1 MTGLREIQRQ
11 RVHEAISTAAISL
24 FLERGFDEVPVT
36 EIAAAAGVSKPTLF
50 KYFPTKEDL
59 VLHRIA
65 DHQGEAARVVRGRE
79 PGERP
84 LEALRRHFLDGL
96 ARRDPVTGLND
107 HPEVVAYHRMV
118 FSTPSLA
125 ARLFQHMA
133 QDEEA
138 LAEALGEITDEITD
152 ELTAGLVAGLVAGQV
167 LAAQRVLARRNWAM
181 LAEGRPMA
189 EVEREAIRAAERAFS
204 LLPVFTP
211 REQPV

>member
-65 DHQGEAARVVRGRE
+65 DHQGEAARVVRGRGS
-79 PGERP
+79 GERP

-138 LAEALGEITDEITD
+138 LAEALGEITDE
-152 ELTAGLVAGLVAGQV
+152 LTAGLVAGQV

-189 EVEREAIRAAERAFS
+189 EVEREAIRAADRAFS